1 MYEGRNADCDV
12 FKVGFSRTPCTV
24 DVIPN
29 DDWSSSTSSSRSN
42 SDSSSGG
49 SSLSGN
55 SKNIKNSTEKV
66 KIECV
71 KSDFNVDKGKS
82 KIIPFKASN
91 GKLSKQVTFESKDKT
106 IPSFGE
112 KIGKIKGL
120 KEISIQR

>member
-1 MYEGRNADCDV
+1 MCDGRNADCDV
-12 FKVGFSRTPCTV
+12 FRDGYSRTPCTV

-29 DDWSSSTSSSRSN
+29 DNWSSSTSTSRSN

-49 SSLSGN
+49 SSLSRN
-55 SKNIKNSTEKV
+55 NKNKKNSTEKV

-71 KSDFNVDKGKS
+71 KNNFNVDKGKS
-82 KIIPFKASN
+82 KIIPYKTSN

-120 KEISIQR
+120 KEIRVQR